1 MRRLP
6 SRTVIL
12 LAASLALLAKLVCAA
27 TTLGTNDTDTFYNF
41 GRFIWEHGL
50 LAQYRATTEF
60 NHTPLVGWFC
70 AAIYGLGH
78 GFAFNWL
85 LRLPGILADFL
96 SVGVLLRWSKDVYH
110 GSTEVVSHQSGQ
122 SNQSAP
128 RPGALNTPLT
138 TDYFPLILLAL
149 SPVNF
154 MISGYHGNVDSV
166 LAWLLLLATRECLR
180 DRAIPCALFF
190 GLACQVK
197 IIPLLLAPAFFFFW
211 LHRRQGRAFF
221 LTASATILAGW
232 SVPLLFLPGTFLHQV
247 LGYNSNWG
255 SWGLTWLLRLTGA
268 TAFAPAGFRDLT
280 SIQLAIMSGMKL
292 IIIAAA
298 LGLAWRRRALPASQL
313 PATITLIWTV
323 FFVFAPGVGAQY
335 LVWFAPLLLLTSA
348 RWYTIITIASSVFLF
363 AFYHIIS
370 GGLPWYHGVSTIELL
385 PRWVAW
391 NVLPW
396 AALTAFLISTRL
408 TRHWER
414 QHRPTT
420 LSS

>member
-1 MRRLP
+1 MRRLS
-6 SRTVIL
+6 SRTVIF
-12 LAASLALLAKLVCAA
+12 LAASIALIAKLVCAA
-27 TTLGTNDTDTFYNF
+27 TTLGTNDADSFYNF

-50 LAQYRATTEF
+50 LAQYRDTTEF

-70 AAIYGLGH
+70 AGIYGLGQ

-96 SVGVLLRWSKDVYH
+96 SIGVLLRWSSDDH
-110 GSTEVVSHQSGQ
+110 E
-122 SNQSAP
+122 
-128 RPGALNTPLT
+128 RPPAWVLML
-138 TDYFPLILLAL
+138 FAL

-166 LAWLLLLATRECLR
+166 LAWLLLLATREGLR
-180 DRAIPCALFF
+180 NHAISCALLF

-211 LHRRQGRAFF
+211 LHRGQGRAFF
-221 LTASATILAGW
+221 FTASATILAGW

-268 TAFAPAGFRDLT
+268 AALAPAGFRDLT
-280 SIQLAIMSGMKL
+280 TAQLAIMSGLKFV
-292 IIIAAA
+292 IVGAA
-298 LGLAWRRRALPASQL
+298 LGLAWRRRSLPAAQL
-313 PATITLIWTV
+313 PATITFIWTV
-323 FFVFAPGVGAQY
+323 FFVFAPGVGTQY

-348 RWYTIITIASSVFLF
+348 RWYSIITVASSIFLF
-363 AFYHIIS
+363 AFYNIIS
-370 GGLPWYHGVSTIELL
+370 GGLPWYHGASTIELL

-396 AALTAFLISTRL
+396 AALAAFLVSIITSQR
-408 TRHWER
+408 
-414 QHRPTT
+414 TT
-420 LSS
+420 TDRRDALLRDS

>member
-12 LAASLALLAKLVCAA
+12 LAASFALIAKLVCAA
-27 TTLGTNDTDTFYNF
+27 ATLGTNDADSFYNF

-50 LAQYRATTEF
+50 LAQYHATTEF

-70 AAIYGLGH
+70 AGIYGLGQ

-85 LRLPGILADFL
+85 LRLPGIAADFL
-96 SVGVLLRWSKDVYH
+96 SVRVLLRWSSDDA
-110 GSTEVVSHQSGQ
+110 
-122 SNQSAP
+122 AP
-128 RPGALNTPLT
+128 PPAWALFL
-138 TDYFPLILLAL
+138 FAL
-149 SPVNF
+149 SPVSF

-166 LAWLLLLATRECLR
+166 LAWLLLLTAREGLR
-180 DRAIPCALFF
+180 GRAIPCALFF

-197 IIPLLLAPAFFFFW
+197 VIPLLVAPVFFFFW
-211 LHRRQGRAFF
+211 LHRGHGRAFF

-255 SWGLTWLLRLTGA
+255 SWGFTWLLRLTGVPV
-268 TAFAPAGFRDLT
+268 FAPAGFRDLT
-280 SIQLAIMSGMKL
+280 AVQLAIMCGLKL
-292 IIIAAA
+292 IIVAAA
-298 LGLAWRRRALPASQL
+298 LWLAWRRRSLPPSQL
-313 PATITLIWTV
+313 PATLTAIWTV

-348 RWYTIITIASSVFLF
+348 PWYAIVTAASAVFLF
-363 AFYHIIS
+363 AFYTIIS

-391 NVLPW
+391 NILPW
-396 AALTAFLISTRL
+396 AALSAFLLASIASQCAATNRRDAL
-408 TRHWER
+408 LRD
-414 QHRPTT
+414 P
-420 LSS
+420 